1 MKSLAL
7 SLVLATL
14 ALAADPLAASA
25 RKKLDDMT
33 EERLKPRTSVFWSL
47 AELNAWVR
55 EETPEQL
62 PPGVTNTRVELGDG
76 IIDAFATVD
85 FLKIAEADGKPVN
98 SIIAKLIEGERPLK
112 LTLRVESTNGRMT
125 INLTRLELSGL
136 PVAGPP
142 LALLLQAFF
151 LSYHPSAHINEP
163 FDLPYNLRK
172 VEVTPRGIRA
182 YR

>member
-1 MKSLAL
+1 MKRLAL
-7 SLVLATL
+7 SLAFMGL

-25 RKKLDDMT
+25 RKKLDDMS
-33 EERLKPRTSVFWSL
+33 EERLKPGTSVFWSL

-62 PPGVTNTRVELGDG
+62 PPGVTETRVALGDG
-76 IIDAFATVD
+76 TIDAYATVD
-85 FLKIAEADGKPVN
+85 FLKIAQADGKPVN
-98 SIIAKLIEGERPLK
+98 AIIAKIIEGERPLK
-112 LTLRVESTNGRMT
+112 FTLRVESSNGRMT
-125 INLTRLELSGL
+125 VHLTRLELSGL

-151 LSYHPSAHINEP
+151 LSYHPGAHINEP
-163 FDLPYNLRK
+163 FDLPHNLRK